1 MIKFTDERLKEIIE
15 ETNKNGKMN
24 LLPEELKEELKK
36 YPLYSQ
42 EDKGLQKDILIK
54 YFNASGV
61 GTWIVFEGQP
71 EGDDIEFFG
80 LVNLAEWEFG
90 YFTLN
95 QLKELQNQGH
105 LIEIDLYSEF
115 KDLEDFL
122 KQENLEEEF
131 DYLFKNDDEEEE
143 DLKW

>member
-95 QLKELQNQGH
+95 QLKELQNKGH

-122 KQENLEEEF
+122 KQEHLEEEF
-131 DYLFKNDDEEEE
+131 DYLFKNEEEE
-143 DLKW
+143 E

>member
-1 MIKFTDERLKEIIE
+1 MIKFTDERLEEIIE

-122 KQENLEEEF
+122 KQEHLEEEF

-143 DLKW
+143 DLK

>member
-42 EDKGLQKDILIK
+42 EDKGLQKDLLIK

>member
-115 KDLEDFL
+115 KDLENFL
-122 KQENLEEEF
+122 KQEHLEEEF

-143 DLKW
+143 DLK

>member
-122 KQENLEEEF
+122 KQEHLEEEF
-131 DYLFKNDDEEEE
+131 DYLFKNEEEE
-143 DLKW
+143 E